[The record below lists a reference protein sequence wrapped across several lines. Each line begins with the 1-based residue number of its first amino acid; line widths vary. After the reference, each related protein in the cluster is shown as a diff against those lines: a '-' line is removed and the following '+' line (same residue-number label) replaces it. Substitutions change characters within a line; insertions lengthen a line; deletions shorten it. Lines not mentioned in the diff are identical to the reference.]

1 MNKTPIYSQLSALA
15 GSRPLVRQMI
25 KFGLVGV
32 LNTTI
37 DFSVYFLLTRFTP
50 FFADHRIAANTIAFV
65 VAVSNSFFL
74 NKHWT
79 FREKTQTAVAQ
90 YPKFFFVSFGGL
102 LLTQGIFFALHTI
115 AGLHDLWA
123 KMIAVIVVMCWNF
136 AVNKMWT
143 FKV

>member
-1 MNKTPIYSQLSALA
+1 MQKSSTYSQLSALF
-15 GSRPLVRQMI
+15 GSRLLVRQMI

-32 LNTTI
+32 LNTAI

-50 FFADHRIAANTIAFV
+50 FFADHRLAANTIAFI

-74 NKHWT
+74 NKYWT
-79 FREKTQTAVAQ
+79 FREKTQTAASQ

-102 LLTQGIFFALHTI
+102 LLTQGIFFALHTM

-123 KMIAVIVVMCWNF
+123 KMLAVIVVMCWNF
-136 AVNKMWT
+136 AANKLWT
-143 FKV
+143 FKI